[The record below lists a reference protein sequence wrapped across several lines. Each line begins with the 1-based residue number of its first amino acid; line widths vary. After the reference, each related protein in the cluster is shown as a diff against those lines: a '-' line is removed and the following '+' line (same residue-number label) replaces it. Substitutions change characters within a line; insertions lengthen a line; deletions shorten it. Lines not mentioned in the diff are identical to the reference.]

1 MGSFLR
7 PRPQPELLQSEE
19 GQPFSSGVP
28 ALGRPLPLPCP
39 SEAIMVPIR
48 QQGGWP
54 RGYLKEEATSPRA
67 FASLTL
73 SPTSGEPRA
82 EAVIEGRDQG
92 KAGASR
98 GARVYLSLC
107 PPPPQLAARGVRLP
121 QAEPCA
127 GVLTTRPSLAPP
139 PPPGPKSLFSE
150 PGAAWAVGIHSPG
163 APGWV
168 VGRDGGPAGPS
179 RLPPDA
185 AFPCGDLRGCL
196 RIYFHFVI
204 ISL

>member
-54 RGYLKEEATSPRA
+54 RGYLKEEAASPRA

-139 PPPGPKSLFSE
+139 PRRGPSPCFLSPGLPGLLAFTVPEPLGGWWGGTVAQPAPPASHPMLLS
-150 PGAAWAVGIHSPG
+150 PVGISG
-163 APGWV
+163 AV
-168 VGRDGGPAGPS
+168 
-179 RLPPDA
+179 
-185 AFPCGDLRGCL
+185 
-196 RIYFHFVI
+196 
-204 ISL
+204 